1 MIVIFLFLRVENEFK
16 KIKKDKLIDSILEL
30 KYELAIAMTETSY
43 QLRLK
48 KKRFKSKD
56 ISC

>member
-1 MIVIFLFLRVENEFK
+1 MIVVFLFLRVKNEFK
-16 KIKKDKLIDSILEL
+16 KIKKYKLIGNILEL
-30 KYELAIAMTETSY
+30 KYELAIAMTEISY

-56 ISC
+56 ISY